1 MFDLVLNG
9 GTIAD
14 GTGAALYRGNV
25 CVKDGKIAAIT
36 QEPVTDARQVLDV
49 TGLVVAPGFIDVHT
63 HSDSSYRSKTP
74 LESHLA
80 QGVTTEITG
89 NCGTSSFPGTP
100 AKKEILD
107 EYLISKRGCGCLMSV
122 SDYAE
127 DINNHHPLV
136 NYGALVGHGTLRL
149 AVMGFVNREPDE
161 SEMKQM
167 EELLDQEMS
176 RGAFGMSLGLIYPPS
191 AFSAKEELIALAKVI
206 AKYDGILAVHMRNEG
221 PRLFEAVDE
230 VIEIAE
236 KSGVHLQISHLK
248 LMGKPQWGKSD
259 LLLEKLLQAKARALN
274 ITCDQYPFLASS
286 TSMNAL
292 VPHWA
297 HEGGKEQMVARIEAR
312 EGDICEKIGLEMANR
327 GGPDTVL
334 VVSCGKEH
342 RQWQGKF
349 VSQLAEEFGL
359 DPVETVRKVLLET
372 KCSTSC
378 IYFSV
383 NEGDMLN
390 IMSQKFIC
398 VASDG
403 SDSTLDPEATQTNRH
418 PRNYATFSQFFQ
430 TVREHKLMPVE
441 DAVYKMTG
449 LPAQILGLK
458 DRGILREGMV
468 ADIAV
473 FDPEKFGSRST
484 FLASCARPVG
494 MYHVVVNGQL
504 TIQDGVLTKA
514 RAGKALL
521 K

>member
-14 GTGAALYRGNV
+14 GTGAALYRANV
-25 CVKDGKIAAIT
+25 CVKDGKIAKIT
-36 QEPVTDARQVLDV
+36 TEPVTEAKQVLDV
-49 TGLVVAPGFIDVHT
+49 TGLVVSPGFIDPHT
-63 HSDSSYRSKTP
+63 HSDNSYLASSP
-74 LESHLA
+74 LESHIA

-89 NCGTSSFPGTP
+89 NCGTSSVPSSP
-100 AKKEILD
+100 KKKEEVD
-107 EYLISKRGCGCLMSV
+107 AYLVSKRGRGALMSV

-127 DINNHHPLV
+127 DIDAHHPLV
-136 NYGALVGHGTLRL
+136 NYGALIGHGTLRL
-149 AVMGFVNREPDE
+149 AVMGYVNRDPDE
-161 SEMKQM
+161 EEMRQL

-206 AKYDGILAVHMRNEG
+206 AKHDGILAVHMRNEG

-230 VIEIAE
+230 MIEITE
-236 KSGVHLQISHLK
+236 KSGVHLEISHLK
-248 LMGKPQWGKSD
+248 LMGVPQWGKSD
-259 LLLEKLLQAKARALN
+259 LLLKKLLDAKARGLN
-274 ITCDQYPFLASS
+274 ITADQYPFLASS

-297 HEGGKEQMVARIEAR
+297 HEGGKEKMWERIERR
-312 EGDICEKIGLEMANR
+312 EGDICQKIAEEMNNR

-342 RQWQGKF
+342 RHWQGKF

-372 KCSTSC
+372 NCSTSC
-378 IYFSV
+378 IYFSM

-390 IMSQKFIC
+390 IMSQKFVC
-398 VASDG
+398 VGSDG
-403 SDSTLDPEATQTNRH
+403 SDKTLDPAATKTNLH
-418 PRNYATFSQFFQ
+418 PRNYSAFSQFFQ
-430 TVREHKLMPVE
+430 TVREHKLMPLE
-441 DAVYKMTG
+441 DAVFKTTG

-458 DRGILREGMV
+458 DRGLIREGMA

-473 FDPEKFGSRST
+473 FDPETFGSQST
-484 FLASCARPVG
+484 FLAPCARPVG
-494 MYHVVVNGQL
+494 MHHVIVNGAL
-504 TIQDGVLTKA
+504 TIRDGKLTES
-514 RAGKALL
+514 RGGVALL